1 MKRPGFLFFA
11 LCAFFVVTF
20 GAAGANWLHISPD
33 RLRRPCEVGRQQIY
47 RLGFVSYDSA
57 QPQAMYGSQRGA
69 QSEQDYHLRLSGVL
83 TVTTAACE
91 PGGSLQLW
99 NVVQPSIALD
109 STQAGSFLKDAL
121 ASDLARPYGV
131 RVETSGRVS
140 RFAPDPAV
148 GELGANFMRR
158 LVATLQ
164 LVRPVSNDPLQ
175 TTWRADEPDVAGT
188 RTSTYEIGP
197 WLVDPLAHPAIHVH
211 RTYAMYSQPARQA
224 RVIRHLAVSG
234 IADDTETF
242 RPGGDLQSIDHTYAE
257 TSKMGARIVSH
268 VQQLVH
274 VDLLATPR
282 LKTSRDAA
290 IAAYASR
297 VLSSATA
304 VALDEQ
310 PSEAQTE
317 RAGFT
322 HILGKDTIATV
333 SRTIAA
339 TPADADA
346 SKRGTLSDKLSSLFY
361 IHPDSVAH
369 FVAAAT
375 HAAPGSTTFAVVI
388 QALGRVGSPAAQAG
402 LIALLRARAGEG
414 QAGGNAAVVLGL
426 VEKPIAADDAALEH
440 AVETGS
446 SETQNAAELALG
458 TIAASVA
465 TTDPARTQRLA
476 DRIRQ
481 RLASARTPA
490 QRDLE
495 LLALGNVGDPQSLE
509 TIATYARSESLQDR
523 ADAATALA
531 HEESSQADEI
541 LGDLLGDRA
550 STVRMA
556 AAQAFDQRNPGD
568 AAYPKLEM
576 RALHDPDPNVRSASI
591 KAVLRQR
598 ADHPDAL
605 ALGQTIARDDRDRN
619 VRRAAQSLLDA
630 DPSVEDPNTVA
641 PMDAV
646 LGNR

>member
-1 MKRPGFLFFA
+1 MKRPGFAFFA
-11 LCAFFVVTF
+11 LCGFIVVTV
-20 GAAGANWLHISPD
+20 GVAGANWLHVAPD
-33 RLRRPCEVGRQQIY
+33 RLRRPCDVGRQQIY

-91 PGGSLQLW
+91 PDGSLQLW
-99 NVVQPSIALD
+99 NVVQPSLTLEG
-109 STQAGSFLKDAL
+109 TQAGSYLQDAL
-121 ASDLARPYGV
+121 ASDLAHPYGV
-131 RVETSGRVS
+131 RVDASGRVL
-140 RFAPDPAV
+140 RFAADSAV
-148 GELGANFMRR
+148 GDLGANFMRR
-158 LVATLQ
+158 IVATLQ
-164 LVRPVSNDPLQ
+164 MVRPAAHDPLQ
-175 TTWRADEPDVAGT
+175 TTWQVDEPDVAGT
-188 RTSTYEIGP
+188 RTSTYELGP
-197 WLVDPLAHPAIHVH
+197 WLADPLAHPAIHVH

-224 RVIRHLAVSG
+224 RVIRHLAISG

-242 RPGGDLQSIDHTYAE
+242 RADGDLQSIDHTYAE
-257 TSKMGARIVSH
+257 TSKMGAHVVSR
-268 VQQLVH
+268 VQQMVR
-274 VDLLATPR
+274 VDLLATPH
-282 LKTSRDAA
+282 LKRSRDAA
-290 IAAYASR
+290 IAAYADR
-297 VLSSATA
+297 VLSSSTA

-310 PSEAQTE
+310 PSEAKTE

-322 HILGKDTIATV
+322 HILGKDTVA
-333 SRTIAA
+333 TIARMIA
-339 TPADADA
+339 SAPADADA

-361 IHPDSVAH
+361 IRPNSVPH
-369 FVAAAT
+369 FVATAT
-375 HAAPGSTTFAVVI
+375 HAAPDSTTFAVVI

-402 LIALLRARAGEG
+402 LIALLDARGGEG
-414 QAGGNAAVVLGL
+414 QAGGNIAVVLGL

-440 AVETGS
+440 AVDTGS
-446 SETQNAAELALG
+446 GETQNASELALG

-465 TTDPARTQRLA
+465 TTDPARTERLA
-476 DRIRQ
+476 ERIRK

-490 QRDLE
+490 ERDLE
-495 LLALGNVGDPQSLE
+495 LLALGNVGDPQSLD
-509 TIATYARSESLQDR
+509 TIAAYAQAKSIADR

-531 HEESSQADEI
+531 HEDSSQADEI
-541 LGDLLGDRA
+541 LRDLLGDSA

-568 AAYPKLEM
+568 EAYPKLEM

-605 ALGQTIARDDRDRN
+605 ALAQAIARDDRDQN

-630 DPSVEDPNTVA
+630 DPSIDDPNTVA

-646 LGNR
+646 LSNR